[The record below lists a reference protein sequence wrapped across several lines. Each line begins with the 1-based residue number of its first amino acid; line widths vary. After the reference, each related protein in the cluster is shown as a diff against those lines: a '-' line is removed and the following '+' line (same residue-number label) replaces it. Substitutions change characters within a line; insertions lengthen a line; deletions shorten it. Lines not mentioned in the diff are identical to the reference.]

1 MANTHPYSVAAQNFA
16 KLVEEKSGG
25 NMKVDLFYDGA
36 LGDDAALIESMQMN
50 AVTFALVGPAGIAPM
65 CPIYGFFDL
74 PCLFQTRDAAYAFQE
89 SDAVWELMSSLS
101 TNGIRGLGFYE
112 NGYYS
117 ISNNGKEIT
126 TVDGLNN
133 LKLRSMTSDMAI
145 KSWECLKVQPV
156 AMPFGELFMAMQTG
170 TVDGQETTIG
180 SFYTSKFYEVQKYL
194 TMANRIYHTMT
205 FLMSDTA
212 WNNLTEAQQNILLD
226 AVNESKLA
234 HKDYMTTYNEDA
246 IKDMVD
252 NHGLVVS
259 ELADGEF
266 EKMREMSQSV
276 YELVRGYDEDMYD
289 KLIAA
294 AEEANAAFPAE

>member
-1 MANTHPYSVAAQNFA
+1 
-16 KLVEEKSGG
+16 
-25 NMKVDLFYDGA
+25 MKVDLFYDGA

-50 AVTFALVGPAGIAPM
+50 AVHFALVGPAGIAPM

-212 WNNLTEAQQNILLD
+212 WNSLTEAQQNILLD

>member
-1 MANTHPYSVAAQNFA
+1 M
-16 KLVEEKSGG
+16 
-25 NMKVDLFYDGA
+25 
-36 LGDDAALIESMQMN
+36 
-50 AVTFALVGPAGIAPM
+50 
-65 CPIYGFFDL
+65 
-74 PCLFQTRDAAYAFQE
+74 
-89 SDAVWELMSSLS
+89 WELMSSLS